1 LHSFDY
7 LMKRVGFMIIIFE
20 IAIALFAGL
29 LMSRPAKKLGLPAV
43 TGYLVAGLLIGP
55 FVLGQLGIE
64 GLGFTSTE
72 HVEQL
77 SIISDVALGF
87 IAFAIGNE
95 FRVSQLKQIGKQ
107 AAVIAV
113 FQALVATLFVDAA
126 LIGLHFLM
134 PDKLSIA
141 TAITLGAIATATAP
155 AATLMV
161 VNQYKAKGKLT
172 DILLPIVALDD
183 AIGLIIFA
191 ISFGIAKALNSG
203 ASLNVFTIAVNP
215 LIEIIGSLLLGA
227 VIGILFNFSEKF
239 FFSRSK
245 RMCISITYVFL
256 AVALSML
263 HFHIPGTELEIGFSP
278 LLVCMMLGTVF
289 CNMCVFSEE
298 LMAKV
303 DRWTAPLFVLFFVIS
318 GAELDLSVFTD
329 WAVIVIGVVYIIFR
343 SAGKISGAT
352 VSAKFMKCDT
362 SIQKY
367 LGITLLPQAGV
378 ALGMSV
384 TVAAELGADG
394 AIIRNI
400 VLFAVLV
407 YELCGPL
414 MTKIAL
420 TKAGD
425 IKPKELVPV
434 KHDKNEKPVW

>member
-1 LHSFDY
+1 
-7 LMKRVGFMIIIFE
+7 MIVLFE
-20 IAIALFAGL
+20 IAVALFAGL

-43 TGYLVAGLLIGP
+43 TGYLIAGLLIGP

-64 GLGFTSTE
+64 GLGFTTSE
-72 HVEQL
+72 HVEAL
-77 SIISDVALGF
+77 GVISDVALGF

-95 FRVSQLKQIGKQ
+95 FRVSQLKKIGKQ
-107 AAVIAV
+107 ATVIAI
-113 FQALVATLFVDAA
+113 FQAIVATIFVDAA

-134 PDKLSIA
+134 PDKLSIS

-183 AIGLIIFA
+183 AVGLIVFA
-191 ISFGIAKALNSG
+191 VSFGIAKALSSG
-203 ASLNVFTIAVNP
+203 ASLSIFTVAVNP
-215 LIEIIGSLLLGA
+215 LIEIIGSLLLGSLIG
-227 VIGILFNFSEKF
+227 VIFNFSEKF

-256 AVALSML
+256 AVAISKL
-263 HFHIPGTELEIGFSP
+263 HFAIPGTELEIGFSP
-278 LLVCMMLGTVF
+278 LLVCMMLGTIF
-289 CNMCVFSEE
+289 CNLCEFSEE

-343 SAGKISGAT
+343 SAGKISGANI
-352 VSAKFMKCDT
+352 SSKFMKCDP

-407 YELCGPL
+407 YELLGPL

-425 IKPKELVPV
+425 IKPKELQPV